1 MTKVSVLM
9 IKSVYTGVS
18 GHDKV
23 IANISIEL
31 QKLGYDVSIGSFS
44 FQHDPPNEIAKINLK
59 KTNLFFNK
67 SIKKF
72 DIIHTHEALINYY
85 FLFSQKPIIYHYHGV
100 NGFLQEIN
108 LKFSLFLLAK
118 KFFKI
123 ISVSKTGFDYLHNIS
138 KNIPI
143 EVIPN
148 GVNTQLFKS
157 NLSKKY
163 DKGNPQLLFVGNM
176 YPSKNIITL
185 INAMPSIL
193 KIYPNAHLQ
202 IIGYGDS
209 NDELKLAIHQL
220 KLEKNIELV
229 GELSHDVLKYYYS
242 SCDVYVSASLAEAH
256 PLPPLEALS
265 SGKPLL
271 LSNIS
276 AHEEIIKDSQA
287 GLTFINFNIDDLCKK
302 LLTIIEKNQ
311 LFSSNAI
318 KFSKNCDWSITGK
331 KIHQIYDQLID

>member
-1 MTKVSVLM
+1 MTKGSVLM

-242 SCDVYVSASLAEAH
+242 SCDVYLSASNFEVC
-256 PLPPLEALS
+256 PVPTLEAMS
-265 SGKPLL
+265 CGKPLVL
-271 LSNIS
+271 YDINPHREIIELSSAGVLFSKLNKKEISTQIKEVIENKEKYSNNAIIFAKEHDWKNIS
-276 AHEEIIKDSQA
+276 LQVAKIYEEIS
-287 GLTFINFNIDDLCKK
+287 
-302 LLTIIEKNQ
+302 
-311 LFSSNAI
+311 
-318 KFSKNCDWSITGK
+318 
-331 KIHQIYDQLID
+331 

>member
-1 MTKVSVLM
+1 MTKGSVLM

-44 FQHDPPNEIAKINLK
+44 FQHDPPNGIAKINLK
-59 KTNLFFNK
+59 KTDMFFNK
-67 SIKKF
+67 LIKKF
-72 DIIHTHEALINYY
+72 DIIHTHESLINYY
-85 FLFSQKPIIYHYHGV
+85 FLFSKKPLIYHYHGV
-100 NGFLQEIN
+100 NSFLQEIN
-108 LKFSLFLLAK
+108 LKLSLFVLAK
-118 KFFKI
+118 KIFKI
-123 ISVSKTGFDYLHNIS
+123 IAISKTSFDYLHDIS

-143 EVIPN
+143 EIIPN

-157 NLSKKY
+157 NLPKKY
-163 DKGNPQLLFVGNM
+163 DKGYPQLLFVGNM
-176 YPSKNIITL
+176 YSSKNIITL

-193 KIYPNAHLQ
+193 KIYSNAHLQ

-209 NDELKLAIHQL
+209 MNKLKLAISKL

-229 GELSHDVLKYYYS
+229 GELSHDDLKYYYS
-242 SCDVYVSASLAEAH
+242 SCDVYVSASIAEAH
-256 PLPPLEALS
+256 PLPTLEALS

-271 LSNIS
+271 LSNIP
-276 AHEEIIKDSQA
+276 AHKEIIKDSQA

-302 LLTIIEKNQ
+302 LVTIIEKNQ
-311 LFSSNAI
+311 LYSFNAT
-318 KFSKNCDWSITGK
+318 KFSKNYDWSITSK
-331 KIHQIYDQLID
+331 KIHQIYEQLID